1 MKTADGSRYTYSKR
15 LRRLDRQQAM
25 RCTAMCAAIRFRS
38 CFSSRSVNTWHEFG
52 ALRSGFRTEDNGC
65 IAEEGG
71 SCLKRIDVEGLSPS
85 QIQEQVDFHTPCILT
100 GALKLTTSEAWCDA
114 LMESLG
120 DSQVEYQ
127 IRDNESGHSEIFR
140 STLADFIYDLQEDS
154 THDHSW

>member
-1 MKTADGSRYTYSKR
+1 
-15 LRRLDRQQAM
+15 M
-25 RCTAMCAAIRFRS
+25 RCRATDAAISFRS
-38 CFSSRSVNTWHEFG
+38 STCFPSRSANTWHEFG
-52 ALRSGFRTEDNGC
+52 ALRSNFRTEDNGC
-65 IAEEGG
+65 VAEEGG

-85 QIQEQVDFHTPCILT
+85 QVQEQVDFHTPCILT

-127 IRDNESGHSEIFR
+127 IRDNDRAHSEMFR
-140 STLADFIYDLQEDS
+140 STLADFIYNLQGES